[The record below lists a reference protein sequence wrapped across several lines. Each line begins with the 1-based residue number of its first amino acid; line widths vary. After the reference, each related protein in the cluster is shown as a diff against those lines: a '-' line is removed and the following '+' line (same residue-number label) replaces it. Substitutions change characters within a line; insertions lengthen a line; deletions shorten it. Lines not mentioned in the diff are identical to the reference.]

1 MSVVVSQHDDRQTSQ
16 QHKDPVCDARVTCRV
31 AQRRGARTHVRL
43 ERAAQLPLVAVV
55 GGFALLDAPSYH
67 HRILAIHP
75 IHCRTESHAK
85 AGQCLAALVSEPVR
99 PSGKALG
106 W

>member
-31 AQRRGARTHVRL
+31 AQIRGARTHIRL

-55 GGFALLDAPSYH
+55 GGYALLDAPPYR
-67 HRILAIHP
+67 HRILAINP
-75 IHCRTESHAK
+75 IHCRTESHTK
-85 AGQCLAALVSEPVR
+85 TGQRLAALVSEPVW
-99 PSGKALG
+99 PSGKAFG
-106 W
+106 